1 MGLAGRTGE
10 DCHCG
15 LTELTDPGHRPL
27 GNIRPLPPLAP
38 RLPILGEQRSGQRT
52 MSARTHRGPPE
63 NWAPPFACLCCVSA
77 VLGMLWSPVSLAF
90 NLDVDKLTVYSG
102 PEGSYFGYSLDFYIP
117 DARTASVL
125 VGAPKANTSQPD
137 IVEGGAVYYCPWPA
151 ERSAQCKQIPFDTTN
166 NRKIRVNGTKEPIE
180 FKSNQWFGATVR
192 AHKGKVVACAPLYH
206 WRTLKPNPAKDPVG
220 TCYVAIQNFSAYAE
234 HSPCRNSNADP
245 EGQGYCQAGFSLDF
259 YKNGDL
265 IVGGPGS
272 FYWQGQV
279 ITVSV
284 ADIIANYS
292 FKDILRKLAAEKQ
305 TDVAPASYDD
315 SYLGYSVAAGE
326 FTGDSQQEL
335 VAGIPR
341 GAQNFGYVSIINS
354 TDMTFI
360 HNFTGEQM
368 ASYFG
373 YTVVVSDVNNDG
385 MDDILVGAPLF
396 MEREFESNPREV
408 GQVYLY
414 LQVSALLF
422 QDPQVLTGTE
432 TFGRFGSSVAHLGD
446 LNQDGYNDIAIGVPF
461 AGKDQRGKVLIYNGN
476 ARGLHSKPSQVLQG
490 IWGSQTIPSGFGF
503 SLRGDADIDKND
515 YPDLLVGAFGEGKV
529 AVYRARPVVT
539 VDAQLLLHPMIINLE
554 NKTCQIPEFPTP
566 VACFSLR
573 VCASIAGQSISN
585 TVALMAEVQLD
596 FLKQKGAIKR
606 TLFLHNHQSH
616 LIFPFVMRQ
625 QKSLHCQDFMVY
637 LRDETEFRDKLSPI
651 NISLNYSLDDSTF
664 EDGLEVK
671 PILNHYRENAVTEQ
685 AHILVDCGED
695 NLCVPDLRLSARPDK
710 QQIIIGDE
718 NHLMLII
725 NARNEGEGA
734 YEAEL
739 FVMIPEEADYVGI
752 ERNNKGLR
760 LLSCEYKMENVTRM
774 VVCDLGNPMV
784 TGTNFSLGLRFAVPR
799 LEKTN
804 MSINFDLQIRSSNK
818 DNPDSNFVSVQ
829 INVTAVAQVEIRGVS
844 HPPQIVLPIHNW
856 EPTEEPHK
864 EEEVGPL
871 VEHIYELHNIGPS
884 TISDSILEVGWPFSA
899 REEFLLYV
907 FHLQTLGPL
916 QCQTNPEINPQ
927 DIKPAASPED
937 TPELSAFL
945 RNATIPHL
953 VRKRDVPVVQPH
965 RQSPAK
971 ILNCTNID
979 CLQISCAVGRLGGGE
994 SAVLKVRS
1002 RLWAH
1007 TFLQRKN
1014 DPYALASLVSFEVK
1028 KIPYKEQ
1035 PAKLPA
1041 GSTAIKTSVIWATP
1055 NVSFSIPLWVII
1067 LAILLGLLVLAILTL
1082 ALWKCGFFDRARPPQ
1097 DEMTDREQLTSDKT
1111 PEA

>member
-1 MGLAGRTGE
+1 M
-10 DCHCG
+10 
-15 LTELTDPGHRPL
+15 
-27 GNIRPLPPLAP
+27 
-38 RLPILGEQRSGQRT
+38 
-52 MSARTHRGPPE
+52 
-63 NWAPPFACLCCVSA
+63 
-77 VLGMLWSPVSLAF
+77 
-90 NLDVDKLTVYSG
+90 
-102 PEGSYFGYSLDFYIP
+102 
-117 DARTASVL
+117 
-125 VGAPKANTSQPD
+125 
-137 IVEGGAVYYCPWPA
+137 
-151 ERSAQCKQIPFDTTN
+151 
-166 NRKIRVNGTKEPIE
+166 
-180 FKSNQWFGATVR
+180 
-192 AHKGKVVACAPLYH
+192 
-206 WRTLKPNPAKDPVG
+206 
-220 TCYVAIQNFSAYAE
+220 
-234 HSPCRNSNADP
+234 
-245 EGQGYCQAGFSLDF
+245 
-259 YKNGDL
+259 
-265 IVGGPGS
+265 
-272 FYWQGQV
+272 
-279 ITVSV
+279 
-284 ADIIANYS
+284 
-292 FKDILRKLAAEKQ
+292 
-305 TDVAPASYDD
+305 
-315 SYLGYSVAAGE
+315 
-326 FTGDSQQEL
+326 
-335 VAGIPR
+335 
-341 GAQNFGYVSIINS
+341 
-354 TDMTFI
+354 
-360 HNFTGEQM
+360 
-368 ASYFG
+368 
-373 YTVVVSDVNNDG
+373 
-385 MDDILVGAPLF
+385 
-396 MEREFESNPREV
+396 
-408 GQVYLY
+408 
-414 LQVSALLF
+414 
-422 QDPQVLTGTE
+422 
-432 TFGRFGSSVAHLGD
+432 
-446 LNQDGYNDIAIGVPF
+446 
-461 AGKDQRGKVLIYNGN
+461 
-476 ARGLHSKPSQVLQG
+476 
-490 IWGSQTIPSGFGF
+490 
-503 SLRGDADIDKND
+503 
-515 YPDLLVGAFGEGKV
+515 
-529 AVYRARPVVT
+529 
-539 VDAQLLLHPMIINLE
+539 DAQLLLHPMIINLE

-566 VACFSLR
+566 VACFSVR

-585 TVALMAEVQLD
+585 TIALLAEVQLD

-616 LIFPFVMRQ
+616 FTFPFVMKQ

-664 EDGLEVK
+664 KDSLEVK
-671 PILNHYRENAVTEQ
+671 PILNHYRDNVVTEQ

-695 NLCVPDLRLSARPDK
+695 NLCVPDLKLSARPDK
-710 QQIIIGDE
+710 HQIIIGDE

-739 FVMIPEEADYVGI
+739 FVIIPEEADYVGI

-760 LLSCEYKMENVTRM
+760 PLSCEYKMENVTRM

-818 DNPDSNFVSVQ
+818 DNPDSNFERVQ
-829 INVTAVAQVEIRGVS
+829 INITAIAQVEIRGVS

-856 EPTEEPHK
+856 EPEKKPHK

-884 TISDSILEVGWPFSA
+884 TISDSILDVGWPFSA
-899 REEFLLYV
+899 RDEFLLYI

-953 VRKRDVPVVQPH
+953 VRKRDVPVVQLH
-965 RQSPAK
+965 RQSPAR

-1007 TFLQRKN
+1007 TFLKRKN
-1014 DPYALASLVSFEVK
+1014 DHYALASLVSFEVK
-1028 KIPYKEQ
+1028 KMPYKEQ

-1041 GSTAIKTSVIWATP
+1041 GSTAVKTSVIWATP

>member
-1 MGLAGRTGE
+1 MSAGT
-10 DCHCG
+10 HCG
-15 LTELTDPGHRPL
+15 PR
-27 GNIRPLPPLAP
+27 GNR
-38 RLPILGEQRSGQRT
+38 
-52 MSARTHRGPPE
+52 
-63 NWAPPFACLCCVSA
+63 APPFACLCCVSA
-77 VLGMLWSPVSLAF
+77 ALGMLWSPTTLAF
-90 NLDVDKLTVYSG
+90 NLDVDKLTVYTG

-117 DARTASVL
+117 DVRTASVL

-151 ERSAQCKQIPFDTTN
+151 EGSAQCKQIPFDTTN

-279 ITVSV
+279 ITASI

-292 FKDILRKLAAEKQ
+292 FKNILRKLAGEKQ

-360 HNFTGEQM
+360 QNFTGEQM

-385 MDDILVGAPLF
+385 MDDILIGAPLF
-396 MEREFESNPREV
+396 MDREFESNPREV

-432 TFGRFGSSVAHLGD
+432 TFGRFGSAVAHLGD

-461 AGKDQRGKVLIYNGN
+461 AGKDQRGEVLIYNGN
-476 ARGLHSKPSQVLQG
+476 PKGLHTKPSQVLQG
-490 IWGSQTIPSGFGF
+490 MWDSHSIPSGFGF

-515 YPDLLVGAFGEGKV
+515 YPDLLVGAFGKGKV

-539 VDAQLLLHPMIINLE
+539 VDARLLLHPMIINLE
-554 NKTCQIPEFPTP
+554 NKTCQLPEFPTP

-573 VCASIAGQSISN
+573 VCASITGQSISD
-585 TVALMAEVQLD
+585 TIALVAEVQLD

-606 TLFLHNHQSH
+606 TLFLHNHQPH
-616 LIFPFVMRQ
+616 FTFPFMIRQ
-625 QKSLHCQDFMVY
+625 QRSLHCQDFIVY

-664 EDGLEVK
+664 TDGLEVK
-671 PILNHYRENAVTEQ
+671 PILNHYRDNVVTEQ

-695 NLCVPDLRLSARPDK
+695 NLCVPDLKLSARPDK
-710 QQIIIGDE
+710 HQIIIGDE

-752 ERNNKGLR
+752 ERNSKGLR
-760 LLSCEYKMENVTRM
+760 PLSCEYKMENVTRM

-784 TGTNFSLGLRFAVPR
+784 AGTNFSLGLRFAVPR

-804 MSINFDLQIRSSNK
+804 TSINFDLQVRSSNK
-818 DNPDSNFVSVQ
+818 DNPDSNFVSLQ
-829 INVTAVAQVEIRGVS
+829 INITAVAQVEIRGQKSQVF
-844 HPPQIVLPIHNW
+844 
-856 EPTEEPHK
+856 K
-864 EEEVGPL
+864 VGL
-871 VEHIYELHNIGPS
+871 ELTH
-884 TISDSILEVGWPFSA
+884 SA
-899 REEFLLYV
+899 AL
-907 FHLQTLGPL
+907 
-916 QCQTNPEINPQ
+916 
-927 DIKPAASPED
+927 
-937 TPELSAFL
+937 ELS
-945 RNATIPHL
+945 
-953 VRKRDVPVVQPH
+953 
-965 RQSPAK
+965 
-971 ILNCTNID
+971 
-979 CLQISCAVGRLGGGE
+979 
-994 SAVLKVRS
+994 VL
-1002 RLWAH
+1002 LAH
-1007 TFLQRKN
+1007 
-1014 DPYALASLVSFEVK
+1014 S
-1028 KIPYKEQ
+1028 
-1035 PAKLPA
+1035 
-1041 GSTAIKTSVIWATP
+1041 
-1055 NVSFSIPLWVII
+1055 
-1067 LAILLGLLVLAILTL
+1067 
-1082 ALWKCGFFDRARPPQ
+1082 
-1097 DEMTDREQLTSDKT
+1097 
-1111 PEA
+1111 

>member
-1 MGLAGRTGE
+1 MS
-10 DCHCG
+10 
-15 LTELTDPGHRPL
+15 PG
-27 GNIRPLPPLAP
+27 A
-38 RLPILGEQRSGQRT
+38 S
-52 MSARTHRGPPE
+52 RGPWGSRTPLI
-63 NWAPPFACLCCVSA
+63 APLCCA
-77 VLGMLWSPVSLAF
+77 AAALGMMMWSPASQAF
-90 NLDVDKLTVYSG
+90 NLDVEKLTVYSG
-102 PEGSYFGYSLDFYIP
+102 PEGSYFGYAVDFHIP

-151 ERSAQCKQIPFDTTN
+151 EGSAQCRQIPFDTTN
-166 NRKIRVNGTKEPIE
+166 NRKIRVNGTKEHIE
-180 FKSNQWFGATVR
+180 FKSNQWFGATVK

-206 WRTLKPNPAKDPVG
+206 WRTLKPMPEKDPVG

-234 HSPCRNSNADP
+234 FSPCRNSNADP

-279 ITVSV
+279 ITASV

-292 FKDILRKLAAEKQ
+292 FKDILRKLAGEKQ
-305 TDVAPASYDD
+305 TEVAPASYDD

-335 VAGIPR
+335 VAGVPR
-341 GAQNFGYVSIINS
+341 GAQNFGY
-354 TDMTFI
+354 
-360 HNFTGEQM
+360 M

-373 YTVVVSDVNNDG
+373 YTIVVSDVNSDG
-385 MDDILVGAPLF
+385 LDDVLVGAPLF

-408 GQVYLY
+408 GQIYLY
-414 LQVSALLF
+414 LQVSSLLF
-422 QDPQVLTGTE
+422 RDPQILTGTE
-432 TFGRFGSSVAHLGD
+432 TFGRFGSAMAHLGD

-476 ARGLHSKPSQVLQG
+476 KDGLNTKPSQVLQG
-490 IWGSQTIPSGFGF
+490 VWASHAVPSGFGF
-503 SLRGDADIDKND
+503 TLRGDSDIDKND
-515 YPDLLVGAFGEGKV
+515 YPDLIVGAFGTGKV

-539 VDAQLLLHPMIINLE
+539 VDAQLLLHPMIVNLE
-554 NKTCQIPEFPTP
+554 NKTCQIPDSMTFA
-566 VACFSLR
+566 ACFSLR
-573 VCASIAGQSISN
+573 VCASVAGQSISN
-585 TVALMAEVQLD
+585 TIVLMAEVQLD
-596 FLKQKGAIKR
+596 SLKQKGAIKR
-606 TLFLHNHQSH
+606 TLFLDNHQAH
-616 LIFPFVMRQ
+616 RVFPLVIKG
-625 QKSLHCQDFMVY
+625 QKSHQCRDFIVY

-651 NISLNYSLDDSTF
+651 NISLNYSLDESTF
-664 EDGLEVK
+664 KEGLEVK
-671 PILNHYRENAVTEQ
+671 PILNYYRENVVSEQ

-695 NLCVPDLRLSARPDK
+695 NLCVPDLKLSARPDK
-710 QQIIIGDE
+710 HQVIIGDE

-752 ERNNKGLR
+752 ERNNKEFR
-760 LLSCEYKMENVTRM
+760 PLSCEYKMENVTRM

-784 TGTNFSLGLRFAVPR
+784 SGTNYSLGLRFAVPR

-818 DNPDSNFVSVQ
+818 DNPDSNFVSLQ
-829 INVTAVAQVEIRGVS
+829 INITAVAQVEIRGVS

-856 EPTEEPHK
+856 EPEEEPHK

-884 TISDSILEVGWPFSA
+884 TISDTILEVGWPFSA
-899 REEFLLYV
+899 RDEFLLYI
-907 FHLQTLGPL
+907 FHIQTLGPL
-916 QCQTNPEINPQ
+916 QCQTNPNINPQ

-945 RNATIPHL
+945 RNSTIPHL
-953 VRKRDVPVVQPH
+953 VRKRDVPVVEFH

-971 ILNCTNID
+971 ILNCTNIE
-979 CLQISCAVGRLGGGE
+979 CLQISCAVGRLEGGE

-1028 KIPYKEQ
+1028 KMPYKDQ
-1035 PAKLPA
+1035 PAKLPE
-1041 GSTAIKTSVIWATP
+1041 GSIAIKTSVIWATP

-1097 DEMTDREQLTSDKT
+1097 EDMTDREQLTNDKT

>member
-1 MGLAGRTGE
+1 
-10 DCHCG
+10 
-15 LTELTDPGHRPL
+15 
-27 GNIRPLPPLAP
+27 
-38 RLPILGEQRSGQRT
+38 
-52 MSARTHRGPPE
+52 
-63 NWAPPFACLCCVSA
+63 
-77 VLGMLWSPVSLAF
+77 
-90 NLDVDKLTVYSG
+90 
-102 PEGSYFGYSLDFYIP
+102 
-117 DARTASVL
+117 
-125 VGAPKANTSQPD
+125 
-137 IVEGGAVYYCPWPA
+137 
-151 ERSAQCKQIPFDTTN
+151 

-279 ITVSV
+279 ITVSI

-292 FKDILRKLAAEKQ
+292 FKDILRKLAGEKQ

-326 FTGDSQQEL
+326 FTGDLKQEL

-360 HNFTGEQM
+360 QNFTGEQM

-385 MDDILVGAPLF
+385 LDDILIGAPLF
-396 MEREFESNPREV
+396 MDREFESNPREV

-476 ARGLHSKPSQVLQG
+476 PKGLHTKPSQVLQG
-490 IWGSQTIPSGFGF
+490 IWESQTIPSGFGF

-515 YPDLLVGAFGEGKV
+515 YPDLLVGAFGKGKV

-554 NKTCQIPEFPTP
+554 NKTCQIPEFPAP

-585 TVALMAEVQLD
+585 TIALVAEVQLD

-606 TLFLHNHQSH
+606 TLFLHNHQPH
-616 LIFPFVMRQ
+616 LTSPFVIKQ
-625 QKSLHCQDFMVY
+625 QRSLHCQDFIVY

-651 NISLNYSLDDSTF
+651 NISLNYSLDDSIF
-664 EDGLEVK
+664 KDGLEVR
-671 PILNHYRENAVTEQ
+671 PILNHYRDNVVTEQ

-695 NLCVPDLRLSARPDK
+695 NLCVPDLKLSARPDK
-710 QQIIIGDE
+710 HLIIIGDE

-725 NARNEGEGA
+725 NAINEGEGA

-760 LLSCEYKMENVTRM
+760 PRSCEYKMENVTRM
-774 VVCDLGNPMV
+774 VVCDLGNPMA

-804 MSINFDLQIRSSNK
+804 TSINFDLQVRSSNK
-818 DNPDSNFVSVQ
+818 DNPDSNFVSLQ
-829 INVTAVAQVEIRGVS
+829 INITAVAQVEIRGVS

-856 EPTEEPHK
+856 EPEEEPHK

-884 TISDSILEVGWPFSA
+884 TISDTILEVGWPFLA
-899 REEFLLYV
+899 RDEFLLYI

-916 QCQTNPEINPQ
+916 RCQTNPEINPQ

-953 VRKRDVPVVQPH
+953 VRKRDVPVVQIH
-965 RQSPAK
+965 RQSPARV
-971 ILNCTNID
+971 LNCTNIE
-979 CLQISCAVGRLGGGE
+979 CLQISCAVGRLGRGE

-1014 DPYALASLVSFEVK
+1014 DPYALASLVSFTVK
-1028 KIPYKEQ
+1028 KMPYKDQ
-1035 PAKLPA
+1035 PATLPT
-1041 GSTAIKTSVIWATP
+1041 GSIAIKTSVIWATP

>member
-1 MGLAGRTGE
+1 
-10 DCHCG
+10 
-15 LTELTDPGHRPL
+15 
-27 GNIRPLPPLAP
+27 
-38 RLPILGEQRSGQRT
+38 
-52 MSARTHRGPPE
+52 
-63 NWAPPFACLCCVSA
+63 
-77 VLGMLWSPVSLAF
+77 MLWSPASLAF

-151 ERSAQCKQIPFDTTN
+151 DRSSQCKQIPFDTTN

-315 SYLGYSVAAGE
+315 SYLGYSVTAGE

-360 HNFTGEQM
+360 QNFTGEQM

-385 MDDILVGAPLF
+385 VAKISTLQSTVLDSFSMDDILVGAPLF

-422 QDPQVLTGTE
+422 HDPQVLTGTE
-432 TFGRFGSSVAHLGD
+432 MFGRFGSSVAHLGD

-461 AGKDQRGKVLIYNGN
+461 GGKDQRGKVLIYNGN
-476 ARGLHSKPSQVLQG
+476 PKGLHSKPSQVLQG

-515 YPDLLVGAFGEGKV
+515 YPDLLVGAFGKGKV

-566 VACFSLR
+566 VACFSVR

-585 TVALMAEVQLD
+585 TIALMAEVQLD

-616 LIFPFVMRQ
+616 VTFPFVMEQ
-625 QKSLHCQDFMVY
+625 QKSLRCRDFMVY

-664 EDGLEVK
+664 KDGLEVK
-671 PILNHYRENAVTEQ
+671 PILNHYRDTVVTEQ

-695 NLCVPDLRLSARPDK
+695 NLCVPDLKLSARPDK
-710 QQIIIGDE
+710 HQIIIGDE

-725 NARNEGEGA
+725 NARNDGEGA

-739 FVMIPEEADYVGI
+739 FVLIPEEADYVGI
-752 ERNNKGLR
+752 ERNSK
-760 LLSCEYKMENVTRM
+760 TR
-774 VVCDLGNPMV
+774 
-784 TGTNFSLGLRFAVPR
+784 S
-799 LEKTN
+799 
-804 MSINFDLQIRSSNK
+804 
-818 DNPDSNFVSVQ
+818 
-829 INVTAVAQVEIRGVS
+829 
-844 HPPQIVLPIHNW
+844 
-856 EPTEEPHK
+856 
-864 EEEVGPL
+864 
-871 VEHIYELHNIGPS
+871 
-884 TISDSILEVGWPFSA
+884 
-899 REEFLLYV
+899 
-907 FHLQTLGPL
+907 
-916 QCQTNPEINPQ
+916 
-927 DIKPAASPED
+927 
-937 TPELSAFL
+937 
-945 RNATIPHL
+945 
-953 VRKRDVPVVQPH
+953 
-965 RQSPAK
+965 
-971 ILNCTNID
+971 
-979 CLQISCAVGRLGGGE
+979 
-994 SAVLKVRS
+994 
-1002 RLWAH
+1002 
-1007 TFLQRKN
+1007 
-1014 DPYALASLVSFEVK
+1014 
-1028 KIPYKEQ
+1028 
-1035 PAKLPA
+1035 
-1041 GSTAIKTSVIWATP
+1041 
-1055 NVSFSIPLWVII
+1055 
-1067 LAILLGLLVLAILTL
+1067 
-1082 ALWKCGFFDRARPPQ
+1082 
-1097 DEMTDREQLTSDKT
+1097 
-1111 PEA
+1111 

>member
-1 MGLAGRTGE
+1 M
-10 DCHCG
+10 
-15 LTELTDPGHRPL
+15 
-27 GNIRPLPPLAP
+27 
-38 RLPILGEQRSGQRT
+38 
-52 MSARTHRGPPE
+52 
-63 NWAPPFACLCCVSA
+63 
-77 VLGMLWSPVSLAF
+77 
-90 NLDVDKLTVYSG
+90 
-102 PEGSYFGYSLDFYIP
+102 
-117 DARTASVL
+117 
-125 VGAPKANTSQPD
+125 
-137 IVEGGAVYYCPWPA
+137 
-151 ERSAQCKQIPFDTTN
+151 
-166 NRKIRVNGTKEPIE
+166 
-180 FKSNQWFGATVR
+180 
-192 AHKGKVVACAPLYH
+192 
-206 WRTLKPNPAKDPVG
+206 
-220 TCYVAIQNFSAYAE
+220 
-234 HSPCRNSNADP
+234 
-245 EGQGYCQAGFSLDF
+245 
-259 YKNGDL
+259 
-265 IVGGPGS
+265 GGPGS

-279 ITVSV
+279 ITVSI

-360 HNFTGEQM
+360 QNFTGEQM

-414 LQVSALLF
+414 LQASALLF

-476 ARGLHSKPSQVLQG
+476 PRGLHSKPSQVLQG

-515 YPDLLVGAFGEGKV
+515 YPDLLVGAFGKGKV

-566 VACFSLR
+566 VACFSVR

-585 TVALMAEVQLD
+585 TIALLAEVQLD

-616 LIFPFVMRQ
+616 FTFPFVMKQ

-664 EDGLEVK
+664 KDSLEVK
-671 PILNHYRENAVTEQ
+671 PILNHYRDNVVTEQ

-695 NLCVPDLRLSARPDK
+695 NLCVPDLKLSARPDK
-710 QQIIIGDE
+710 HQIIIGDE

-739 FVMIPEEADYVGI
+739 FVIIPEEADYVGI

-760 LLSCEYKMENVTRM
+760 PLSCEYKMENVTRM

-818 DNPDSNFVSVQ
+818 DNPDSNFERVQ
-829 INVTAVAQVEIRGVS
+829 INITAIAQVEIRGVS

-856 EPTEEPHK
+856 EPEKKPHK

-884 TISDSILEVGWPFSA
+884 TISDSILDVGWPFSA
-899 REEFLLYV
+899 RDEFLLYI

-953 VRKRDVPVVQPH
+953 VRKRDVPVVQLH
-965 RQSPAK
+965 RQSPAR

-1007 TFLQRKN
+1007 TFLKEISVEETSQEQLVKTLKRKN
-1014 DPYALASLVSFEVK
+1014 DHYALASLVSFEVK
-1028 KIPYKEQ
+1028 KMPYKEQ

-1041 GSTAIKTSVIWATP
+1041 GSTAVKTSVIWATP

>member
-1 MGLAGRTGE
+1 
-10 DCHCG
+10 
-15 LTELTDPGHRPL
+15 
-27 GNIRPLPPLAP
+27 
-38 RLPILGEQRSGQRT
+38 
-52 MSARTHRGPPE
+52 MSAGARRRPRGRLAQRLASL
-63 NWAPPFACLCCVSA
+63 WCLSA
-77 VLGMLWSPVSLAF
+77 ALGMLWSPASQAF
-90 NLDVDKLTVYSG
+90 NLDVEKLTVYGG
-102 PEGSYFGYSLDFYIP
+102 PEGSYFGYAVDFHIP

-151 ERSAQCKQIPFDTTN
+151 EGAAQCKQIPFDTTN
-166 NRKIRVNGTKEPIE
+166 NRKIRVNGSKEPIE
-180 FKSNQWFGATVR
+180 FKSNQWFGATVK

-206 WRTLKPNPAKDPVG
+206 WRTLKSTPEKDPVG

-234 HSPCRNSNADP
+234 YSPCRNSNADP

-279 ITVSV
+279 ITASI

-292 FKDILRKLAAEKQ
+292 FKDILRKLAGEKQ
-305 TDVAPASYDD
+305 TEVAPASYDD

-335 VAGIPR
+335 VAGVPR

-385 MDDILVGAPLF
+385 LDDILIGAPLF

-408 GQVYLY
+408 GQVHLY
-414 LQVSALLF
+414 LQVSALF
-422 QDPQVLTGTE
+422 FRDPQILTGTE
-432 TFGRFGSSVAHLGD
+432 IFGRFGSAVAHLGD

-476 ARGLHSKPSQVLQG
+476 KEGLNTKPSQTLQG
-490 IWGSQTIPSGFGF
+490 VWASQAIPSGFGF
-503 SLRGDADIDKND
+503 SLRGDSDIDKND
-515 YPDLLVGAFGEGKV
+515 YPDLIVGAFGRGKV

-539 VDAQLLLHPMIINLE
+539 VDAHLLLHPMIINLE
-554 NKTCQIPEFPTP
+554 NKTCQIPDSMTS
-566 VACFSLR
+566 VACFALR
-573 VCASIAGQSISN
+573 VCASVTGQSISN
-585 TVALMAEVQLD
+585 IIALTAEVHLD
-596 FLKQKGAIKR
+596 SLKQKGAIKR
-606 TLFLHNHQSH
+606 TLFLENHQPH
-616 LIFPFVMRQ
+616 LIFPLVVNR
-625 QKSLHCQDFMVY
+625 QKSLHCQDFIVY

-651 NISLNYSLDDSTF
+651 NINLNYSLDESAFT
-664 EDGLEVK
+664 DGLDVK
-671 PILNHYRENAVTEQ
+671 PILNYYRENSVSEQ

-695 NLCVPDLRLSARPDK
+695 NLCIPDLKLAARPDK
-710 QQIIIGDE
+710 HQVIIGDE

-752 ERNNKGLR
+752 ERNNK
-760 LLSCEYKMENVTRM
+760 Y
-774 VVCDLGNPMV
+774 
-784 TGTNFSLGLRFAVPR
+784 SLGLRFAVPR

-804 MSINFDLQIRSSNK
+804 VSINFDLQIRSSNK
-818 DNPDSNFVSVQ
+818 DNPDSNLVSLQ
-829 INVTAVAQVEIRGVS
+829 INITAIAQVEIRGVS
-844 HPPQIVLPIHNW
+844 HPPQIILPIHNW
-856 EPTEEPHK
+856 EPEEEPRK

-884 TISDSILEVGWPFSA
+884 TISDTVLEVGWPFSA
-899 REEFLLYV
+899 RDEFLLYI
-907 FHLQTLGPL
+907 FHIQTLGPL
-916 QCQTNPEINPQ
+916 RCQTNPDINPQ

-937 TPELSAFL
+937 TAEISAFL
-945 RNATIPHL
+945 RNSTIPHL
-953 VRKRDVPVVQPH
+953 VRKRDVPMAQLH
-965 RQSPAK
+965 RQAPAK
-971 ILNCTNID
+971 VLNCTNIE
-979 CLQISCAVGRLGGGE
+979 CLQISCAVGRLEGGE

-1002 RLWAH
+1002 RLWAQ

-1014 DPYALASLVSFEVK
+1014 DPYALASLVSFEVQK
-1028 KIPYKEQ
+1028 MPYKDQ
-1035 PAKLPA
+1035 PAKLPE
-1041 GSTAIKTSVIWATP
+1041 GRTAIKTSVIWATP

-1097 DEMTDREQLTSDKT
+1097 DDMTDREQLTSDKT

>member
-1 MGLAGRTGE
+1 MS
-10 DCHCG
+10 
-15 LTELTDPGHRPL
+15 PG
-27 GNIRPLPPLAP
+27 A
-38 RLPILGEQRSGQRT
+38 S
-52 MSARTHRGPPE
+52 RGPWGSRTPLI
-63 NWAPPFACLCCVSA
+63 APLCCA
-77 VLGMLWSPVSLAF
+77 AAALGMMMWSPASQAF
-90 NLDVDKLTVYSG
+90 NLDVEKLTVYSG
-102 PEGSYFGYSLDFYIP
+102 PEGSYFGYAVDFHIP

-151 ERSAQCKQIPFDTTN
+151 EGSAQCRQIPFDTTN
-166 NRKIRVNGTKEPIE
+166 NRKIRVNGTKEHIE
-180 FKSNQWFGATVR
+180 FKSNQWFGATVK

-206 WRTLKPNPAKDPVG
+206 WRTLKPTPEKDPVG

-234 HSPCRNSNADP
+234 FSPCRNSNADP

-279 ITVSV
+279 ITASV

-292 FKDILRKLAAEKQ
+292 FKDILRKLAGEKQ
-305 TDVAPASYDD
+305 TEVAPASYDD

-335 VAGIPR
+335 VAGVPR

-360 HNFTGEQM
+360 QNFTGEQM

-373 YTVVVSDVNNDG
+373 YTIVVSDVNSDG
-385 MDDILVGAPLF
+385 LDDVLVGAPLF

-408 GQVYLY
+408 GQIYLY
-414 LQVSALLF
+414 LQVSSLLF
-422 QDPQVLTGTE
+422 RDPQILTGTE
-432 TFGRFGSSVAHLGD
+432 TFGRFGSAMAHLGD

-476 ARGLHSKPSQVLQG
+476 KDGLNTKPSQVLQG
-490 IWGSQTIPSGFGF
+490 VWASHAVPSGFGF
-503 SLRGDADIDKND
+503 TLRGDSDIDKND
-515 YPDLLVGAFGEGKV
+515 YPDLIVGAFGTGKV

-539 VDAQLLLHPMIINLE
+539 VDAQLLLHPMIVNLE
-554 NKTCQIPEFPTP
+554 NKTCQIPDSVTFA
-566 VACFSLR
+566 ACFSLR
-573 VCASIAGQSISN
+573 VCASVAGQSISN
-585 TVALMAEVQLD
+585 TIVLMAEVQLD
-596 FLKQKGAIKR
+596 SLKQKGAIKR
-606 TLFLHNHQSH
+606 TLFLDNHQAH
-616 LIFPFVMRQ
+616 HVFPLVIKG
-625 QKSLHCQDFMVY
+625 QKSHQCRDFIVY
-637 LRDETEFRDKLSPI
+637 LRDEIEFRDKLSPI
-651 NISLNYSLDDSTF
+651 NISLNYSLDESTF
-664 EDGLEVK
+664 KEGLEVK
-671 PILNHYRENAVTEQ
+671 PILNYYRENVVSEQ

-695 NLCVPDLRLSARPDK
+695 NLCVPDLKLSARPDK
-710 QQIIIGDE
+710 HQVIIGDE

-752 ERNNKGLR
+752 ERNNKGFR
-760 LLSCEYKMENVTRM
+760 PLSCEYKMENVTRM

-784 TGTNFSLGLRFAVPR
+784 SGTNYSLGLRFAVPR

-804 MSINFDLQIRSSNK
+804 MSINFDLQIR
-818 DNPDSNFVSVQ
+818 
-829 INVTAVAQVEIRGVS
+829 RVS

-856 EPTEEPHK
+856 EPEEEPHK

-884 TISDSILEVGWPFSA
+884 TISDTILEVGWPFSA
-899 REEFLLYV
+899 RDEFLLYI
-907 FHLQTLGPL
+907 FHIQTLGPL
-916 QCQTNPEINPQ
+916 QCQTNPNINPQ
-927 DIKPAASPED
+927 DIKPAASPEH

-945 RNATIPHL
+945 RNSTIPHL
-953 VRKRDVPVVQPH
+953 VRKRDVPVVEFH

-971 ILNCTNID
+971 ILNCTNIE
-979 CLQISCAVGRLGGGE
+979 CLQISCAVGRLEGGE

-1028 KIPYKEQ
+1028 KMPYKDQ
-1035 PAKLPA
+1035 PAKLPE
-1041 GSTAIKTSVIWATP
+1041 GSIAIKTSVIWATP

-1097 DEMTDREQLTSDKT
+1097 EDMTDKEQLTNDKT

>member
-1 MGLAGRTGE
+1 MSARARRGPR
-10 DCHCG
+10 
-15 LTELTDPGHRPL
+15 
-27 GNIRPLPPLAP
+27 GNREPPLAP
-38 RLPILGEQRSGQRT
+38 
-52 MSARTHRGPPE
+52 
-63 NWAPPFACLCCVSA
+63 LCCFSA
-77 VLGMLWSPVSLAF
+77 ALVVLWSPASQAF
-90 NLDVDKLTVYSG
+90 NLDVDQLTVYGG
-102 PEGSYFGYSLDFYIP
+102 PEGSYFGYAVDFHVP
-117 DARTASVL
+117 AARTASVL

-151 ERSAQCKQIPFDTTN
+151 EGSVQCRQIPFDNTN

-180 FKSNQWFGATVR
+180 FKSNQWFGATVK

-206 WRTLKPNPAKDPVG
+206 WRTLKPTPEKDPVG

-234 HSPCRNSNADP
+234 YSPCRNSNADP

-279 ITVSV
+279 ITASI

-292 FKDILRKLAAEKQ
+292 FKDILRKLAGEKQ
-305 TDVAPASYDD
+305 TEVAPASYDD

-335 VAGIPR
+335 VAGVPR
-341 GAQNFGYVSIINS
+341 GAQNFGCVSIINS

-360 HNFTGEQM
+360 QNFTGEQM

-373 YTVVVSDVNNDG
+373 YTIAVSDVNNDG
-385 MDDILVGAPLF
+385 MDDILIGAPLF

-414 LQVSALLF
+414 LQVNVLVF
-422 QDPQVLTGTE
+422 RNPQILAGTDV
-432 TFGRFGSSVAHLGD
+432 FGRFGSALAHLGD
-446 LNQDGYNDIAIGVPF
+446 LNQDGYNDIAIGAPF

-476 ARGLHSKPSQVLQG
+476 KNGLNAKASQILQG
-490 IWGSQTIPSGFGF
+490 VWASQAVPSGFGF
-503 SLRGDADIDKND
+503 TLRGDSDIDKND
-515 YPDLLVGAFGEGKV
+515 YPDLIVGAFGTGKV

-539 VDAQLLLHPMIINLE
+539 VGAQLLLHPVIINLD
-554 NKTCQIPEFPTP
+554 NKTCQIPESMAS

-573 VCASIAGQSISN
+573 VCASVAGQSISN
-585 TVALMAEVQLD
+585 TIGLTAEVQLD
-596 FLKQKGAIKR
+596 SLKQKGAIKR
-606 TLFLHNHQSH
+606 TLFLENHQSH
-616 LIFPFVMRQ
+616 LVFPLVIKG
-625 QKSLHCQDFMVY
+625 QKSLQCQDFTVY

-651 NISLNYSLDDSTF
+651 NISLNYSLDESTF
-664 EDGLEVK
+664 KEGLEVK
-671 PILNHYRENAVTEQ
+671 PILNYYRENVVTEQ

-695 NLCVPDLRLSARPDK
+695 NMCIPDLKLSARPDK
-710 QQIIIGDE
+710 HQVIIGDE
-718 NHLMLII
+718 NHLTLII

-739 FVMIPEEADYVGI
+739 FVIIPEEADYVGI
-752 ERNNKGLR
+752 ERSNKALR
-760 LLSCEYKMENVTRM
+760 PLSCEYKMDNVTRM

-784 TGTNFSLGLRFAVPR
+784 AGTNFQQGQPR
-799 LEKTN
+799 QQFCEPAN
-804 MSINFDLQIRSSNK
+804 QHHCCSSSRNK
-818 DNPDSNFVSVQ
+818 
-829 INVTAVAQVEIRGVS
+829 R
-844 HPPQIVLPIHNW
+844 
-856 EPTEEPHK
+856 
-864 EEEVGPL
+864 
-871 VEHIYELHNIGPS
+871 LHNIGPS
-884 TISDSILEVGWPFSA
+884 TISDTLLEVGWPFSA
-899 REEFLLYV
+899 RDEFLLYI
-907 FHLQTLGPL
+907 FHIQTLGPL
-916 QCQTNPEINPQ
+916 RCQTNPDINPQ
-927 DIKPAASPED
+927 DIKPAAPAED

-945 RNATIPHL
+945 RNSTIPHL
-953 VRKRDVPVVQPH
+953 VRKRDVPALEPH

-971 ILNCTNID
+971 VLNCTNIE
-979 CLQISCAVGRLGGGE
+979 CLQISCAVGQLGGGE

-1002 RLWAH
+1002 RLWAK

-1014 DPYALASLVSFEVK
+1014 DPYSLASLVSFEVK
-1028 KIPYKEQ
+1028 KMPYKDQ
-1035 PAKLPA
+1035 PAKLPE
-1041 GSTAIKTSVIWATP
+1041 GSIAIKTSVIWATP

-1097 DEMTDREQLTSDKT
+1097 DDMNDREQLTNEKT

>member
-1 MGLAGRTGE
+1 MSAPARHGPRGSRVQ
-10 DCHCG
+10 
-15 LTELTDPGHRPL
+15 
-27 GNIRPLPPLAP
+27 PLA
-38 RLPILGEQRSGQRT
+38 RLWCL
-52 MSARTHRGPPE
+52 SA
-63 NWAPPFACLCCVSA
+63 A
-77 VLGMLWSPVSLAF
+77 LGMLWSPASRAF
-90 NLDVDKLTVYSG
+90 NLDVEKLTVYGG
-102 PEGSYFGYSLDFYIP
+102 PEGSYFGYAVDFHIP

-151 ERSAQCKQIPFDTTN
+151 VGSAQCKQIPFDTTN

-180 FKSNQWFGATVR
+180 FKSNQWFGATVK

-206 WRTLKPNPAKDPVG
+206 WRTLKPTAEKDPVG

-234 HSPCRNSNADP
+234 YSPCRNSNADP

-265 IVGGPGS
+265 VVGGPGS

-279 ITVSV
+279 ITASI

-292 FKDILRKLAAEKQ
+292 FKDILRKLAGEKQ

-315 SYLGYSVAAGE
+315 SYL
-326 FTGDSQQEL
+326 EL
-335 VAGIPR
+335 VAGVPR

-354 TDMTFI
+354 TDMTFMY
-360 HNFTGEQM
+360 NFTGEQM

-385 MDDILVGAPLF
+385 MDDILIGAPLF
-396 MEREFESNPREV
+396 MEREFESSPREV
-408 GQVYLY
+408 GQIYLY
-414 LQVSALLF
+414 LQVGMLF
-422 QDPQVLTGTE
+422 FRDPQILTGTE
-432 TFGRFGSSVAHLGD
+432 TFGRFGSAVAHLGD

-461 AGKDQRGKVLIYNGN
+461 AGQDQRGKVLIYNGN
-476 ARGLHSKPSQVLQG
+476 QDGLNIKPSQTLEGV
-490 IWGSQTIPSGFGF
+490 WASQAVPSGFGF
-503 SLRGDADIDKND
+503 TLRGDSDIDKND
-515 YPDLLVGAFGEGKV
+515 YPDLIVGAFGRGKV
-529 AVYRARPVVT
+529 ALYRARPVVT
-539 VDAQLLLHPMIINLE
+539 VDAQLLLNPMIINLE
-554 NKTCQIPEFPTP
+554 NKTCQIPESMTS
-566 VACFSLR
+566 VSCFSLR
-573 VCASIAGQSISN
+573 VCASVTGQSISN
-585 TVALMAEVQLD
+585 TVALRAEVQLD
-596 FLKQKGAIKR
+596 ALKQKGAIKR
-606 TLFLHNHQSH
+606 TLFLENHQPH
-616 LIFPFVMRQ
+616 HFFPLVIKR
-625 QKSLHCQDFMVY
+625 QKSLQCQDFMVY
-637 LRDETEFRDKLSPI
+637 LRDEAEFRDKLSPI
-651 NISLNYSLDDSTF
+651 NINLNYSLDESAF
-664 EDGLEVK
+664 EEGLEVK
-671 PILNHYRENAVTEQ
+671 PILNYYRDHGVSEQ

-695 NLCVPDLRLSARPDK
+695 NLCIPDLKLAARSDK
-710 QQIIIGDE
+710 HQVIIGDE

-752 ERNNKGLR
+752 ERNNKALR
-760 LLSCEYKMENVTRM
+760 TLSCEYKMENVTRM

-784 TGTNFSLGLRFAVPR
+784 AGTNYSLGLRFAVPR

-818 DNPDSNFVSVQ
+818 DNPDSNLVSLQ
-829 INVTAVAQVEIRGVS
+829 INITAIAQVEIRGVS
-844 HPPQIVLPIHNW
+844 HPPQIILPIHNW
-856 EPTEEPHK
+856 EPEEEPHQ

-884 TISDSILEVGWPFSA
+884 TISDTILEVGWPFSA
-899 REEFLLYV
+899 RNEFLLYI
-907 FHLQTLGPL
+907 FHIQTLGPL
-916 QCQTNPEINPQ
+916 RCQTNPDINPQ
-927 DIKPAASPED
+927 DIKPAAPPED

-945 RNATIPHL
+945 QNSTIPHL
-953 VRKRDVPVVQPH
+953 IRKRDVPVAQLH

-971 ILNCTNID
+971 ILNCTNIE
-979 CLQISCAVGRLGGGE
+979 CLQISCTVGRLEGGE

-1002 RLWAH
+1002 RLWAP

-1014 DPYALASLVSFEVK
+1014 DPYALASLVSFEVQK
-1028 KIPYKEQ
+1028 MPYKDQ
-1035 PAKLPA
+1035 PAKLPE
-1041 GSTAIKTSVIWATP
+1041 GRIAIKTSVIWATP

-1082 ALWKCGFFDRARPPQ
+1082 ALWKCGFFDRSRPPQ
-1097 DEMTDREQLTSDKT
+1097 DDMTDREQLTSDKT

>member
-1 MGLAGRTGE
+1 MSAGTNR
-10 DCHCG
+10 
-15 LTELTDPGHRPL
+15 DPR
-27 GNIRPLPPLAP
+27 GNGAPPLA
-38 RLPILGEQRSGQRT
+38 R
-52 MSARTHRGPPE
+52 
-63 NWAPPFACLCCVSA
+63 LCCVSA
-77 VLGMLWSPVSLAF
+77 ALGMLWSPTTLAF
-90 NLDVDKLTVYSG
+90 NLDVEKLTVYTG

-117 DARTASVL
+117 DVRTASVL

-151 ERSAQCKQIPFDTTN
+151 EGSAQCKQIPFDTTN

-279 ITVSV
+279 ITASI

-292 FKDILRKLAAEKQ
+292 FKDILRKLAGEKQ

-360 HNFTGEQM
+360 QNFTGEQM

-385 MDDILVGAPLF
+385 MDDILIGAPLF
-396 MEREFESNPREV
+396 MDREFESNPREV

-461 AGKDQRGKVLIYNGN
+461 AGKDQRGEVLIYNGN
-476 ARGLHSKPSQVLQG
+476 PKGLHTKPSQVLQG
-490 IWGSQTIPSGFGF
+490 MWVSHSIPSGFGF

-515 YPDLLVGAFGEGKV
+515 YPDLLVGAFGKGKV

-539 VDAQLLLHPMIINLE
+539 VDARLLLHPMIINLE
-554 NKTCQIPEFPTP
+554 NKTCQLPEFSTP

-573 VCASIAGQSISN
+573 VCASITGQSISD
-585 TVALMAEVQLD
+585 TIALVAEVQLD

-606 TLFLHNHQSH
+606 TLFLHNHQPH
-616 LIFPFVMRQ
+616 FMFPFMIRQ
-625 QKSLHCQDFMVY
+625 QRSLHCQDFSVY

-664 EDGLEVK
+664 TDGLEVK
-671 PILNHYRENAVTEQ
+671 PILNHYRDNVVTEQ

-695 NLCVPDLRLSARPDK
+695 NLCVPDLKLSARPDK
-710 QQIIIGDE
+710 HQIIIGDE

-752 ERNNKGLR
+752 ERNSKGLR
-760 LLSCEYKMENVTRM
+760 PLSCEYKMENVTRM

-784 TGTNFSLGLRFAVPR
+784 AGTNFSLGLRFAVPR
-799 LEKTN
+799 LEKTKT
-804 MSINFDLQIRSSNK
+804 SINFDLQVRSSNK
-818 DNPDSNFVSVQ
+818 DNPDSNFVSLQ
-829 INVTAVAQVEIRGVS
+829 INITAVAQVELRGVS

-856 EPTEEPHK
+856 EPEKEPHK

-884 TISDSILEVGWPFSA
+884 TISDTILEVGWPFSA
-899 REEFLLYV
+899 RDEFLLYI

-916 QCQTNPEINPQ
+916 RCQTNPEINPQ

-953 VRKRDVPVVQPH
+953 VRKRDVPVAQLH

-971 ILNCTNID
+971 ILNCTNIE

-1014 DPYALASLVSFEVK
+1014 DPYALASLVSFAVRK
-1028 KIPYKEQ
+1028 MPYKDQ
-1035 PAKLPA
+1035 PPTLPT
-1041 GSTAIKTSVIWATP
+1041 GSIAIKTSVIWATP

>member
-1 MGLAGRTGE
+1 MSAGRRRGPR
-10 DCHCG
+10 G
-15 LTELTDPGHRPL
+15 SRAQ
-27 GNIRPLPPLAP
+27 PLAP
-38 RLPILGEQRSGQRT
+38 RCCCL
-52 MSARTHRGPPE
+52 
-63 NWAPPFACLCCVSA
+63 WAA
-77 VLGMLWSPVSLAF
+77 LGMLWSPGSQAF
-90 NLDVDKLTVYSG
+90 NLDEDKVTVYSG
-102 PEGSYFGYSLDFYIP
+102 PEGSYFGYAVDFHLP
-117 DARTASVL
+117 AARTASVL

-151 ERSAQCKQIPFDTTN
+151 EGAAPCKQIPFDTTN
-166 NRKIRVNGTKEPIE
+166 NRNIRVNGTKEPIE
-180 FKSNQWFGATVR
+180 FKSNQWFGAAVK
-192 AHKGKVVACAPLYH
+192 AHRGKVVACAPLYH
-206 WRTLKPNPAKDPVG
+206 WRTLKSTPEKDPVG

-234 HSPCRNSNADP
+234 YSPCRNSNADP

-279 ITVSV
+279 ITANI
-284 ADIIANYS
+284 ADIIENYS
-292 FKDILRKLAAEKQ
+292 FKDILRKLAREKQ
-305 TDVAPASYDD
+305 TQVAPTSNDD

-326 FTGDSQQEL
+326 FTGDAQQEL

-360 HNFTGEQM
+360 QNFTGEQM

-373 YTVVVSDVNNDG
+373 YTVAVSDVNNDG

-414 LQVSALLF
+414 MQVSALIF
-422 QDPQVLTGTE
+422 EDPQVLAGTE
-432 TFGRFGSSVAHLGD
+432 VFGRFGSAVAPLGD
-446 LNQDGYNDIAIGVPF
+446 LNQDGYND
-461 AGKDQRGKVLIYNGN
+461 LI
-476 ARGLHSKPSQVLQG
+476 
-490 IWGSQTIPSGFGF
+490 
-503 SLRGDADIDKND
+503 
-515 YPDLLVGAFGEGKV
+515 VGAFGTGKV

-539 VDAQLLLHPMIINLE
+539 VDAQLLLHPVIINLE
-554 NKTCQIPEFPTP
+554 NKTCQVPEFMTS

-573 VCASIAGQSISN
+573 VCASVEGQSIPN
-585 TVALMAEVQLD
+585 TIALTAEVQLD
-596 FLKQKGAIKR
+596 SLKQKGAIKR
-606 TLFLHNHQSH
+606 TLFLDNHQSH
-616 LIFPFVMRQ
+616 FIFPLVIKQ
-625 QKSLHCQDFMVY
+625 QKSRQCQDFVVY

-651 NISLNYSLDDSTF
+651 NISLNYSLDESTF
-664 EDGLEVK
+664 KEGLEVK
-671 PILNHYRENAVTEQ
+671 PMLNHYRENVVTEQ

-695 NLCVPDLRLSARPDK
+695 NMCVPDLKLSARPDK
-710 QQIIIGDE
+710 HQVIIGDE

-739 FVMIPEEADYVGI
+739 LVTIPEEADYVGI
-752 ERNNKGLR
+752 ERSSKGFR
-760 LLSCEYKMENVTRM
+760 PLSCEYKMENVTRM

-784 TGTNFSLGLRFAVPR
+784 AGTNYSLGLRFAVPR

-804 MSINFDLQIRSSNK
+804 VSINFDLQIRSSNK
-818 DNPDSNFVSVQ
+818 DNPDSNLVSLQ
-829 INVTAVAQVEIRGVS
+829 INITAVAQVEIRGVS

-856 EPTEEPHK
+856 EPEEEPRK
-864 EEEVGPL
+864 EEGVGPL

-884 TISDSILEVGWPFSA
+884 TISDTLLEVGWPFSA
-899 REEFLLYV
+899 RDEFLLYI
-907 FHLQTLGPL
+907 FHVQTLGPL
-916 QCQTNPEINPQ
+916 RCQTNPDINPQ
-927 DIKPAASPED
+927 DIKLAAPPKD

-945 RNATIPHL
+945 QNSTIPHL
-953 VRKRDVPVVQPH
+953 VQKRDVPVPVPELR

-971 ILNCTNID
+971 ILNCTNIK

-1002 RLWAH
+1002 RLWAK

-1014 DPYALASLVSFEVK
+1014 DPYSLASLVSFEVK
-1028 KIPYKEQ
+1028 KMPYKDQ
-1035 PAKLPA
+1035 PAKLPE
-1041 GSTAIKTSVIWATP
+1041 GNIAIKTSVIWATP

-1082 ALWKCGFFDRARPPQ
+1082 ALWKCGFFDRSRPPQ
-1097 DEMTDREQLTSDKT
+1097 DDMNDREQLTNEKT
-1111 PEA
+1111 PGA

>member
-1 MGLAGRTGE
+1 MSAGARRGPR
-10 DCHCG
+10 G
-15 LTELTDPGHRPL
+15 SRAQ
-27 GNIRPLPPLAP
+27 PLAP
-38 RLPILGEQRSGQRT
+38 
-52 MSARTHRGPPE
+52 
-63 NWAPPFACLCCVSA
+63 LCCLSA
-77 VLGMLWSPVSLAF
+77 ALGMLWSPSSQAF

-102 PEGSYFGYSLDFYIP
+102 PEGSYFGYAVDFHIP
-117 DARTASVL
+117 VARTASVL

-151 ERSAQCKQIPFDTTN
+151 EGSAQCKQIPFDNTN
-166 NRKIRVNGTKEPIE
+166 NRMIRGNGTKEPIE
-180 FKSNQWFGATVR
+180 FKSNQWFGATVK
-192 AHKGKVVACAPLYH
+192 AHRGKVVACAPLYH
-206 WRTLKPNPAKDPVG
+206 WRTLQSTPKMDPVG

-234 HSPCRNSNADP
+234 YSPCRNSNADP

-279 ITVSV
+279 ITASI

-292 FKDILRKLAAEKQ
+292 FKDILRKLAREKQ

-326 FTGDSQQEL
+326 FTGDTQQEL
-335 VAGIPR
+335 VAGVPR

-360 HNFTGEQM
+360 QNFTGEQM

-373 YTVVVSDVNNDG
+373 YTVAVSDVNNDG
-385 MDDILVGAPLF
+385 MDDILIGAPLF

-414 LQVSALLF
+414 MQVSALIF
-422 QDPQVLTGTE
+422 EDPQVLSGTE
-432 TFGRFGSSVAHLGD
+432 VFGRFGSAVAHLGD
-446 LNQDGYNDIAIGVPF
+446 LNQDGYNDVAIGAPF
-461 AGKDQRGKVLIYNGN
+461 AGQDQRGKVFIYNGN
-476 ARGLHSKPSQVLQG
+476 KHGLNTKASQILQG
-490 IWGSQTIPSGFGF
+490 VWASQAIPSGFGYT
-503 SLRGDADIDKND
+503 LRGDSDIDKND
-515 YPDLLVGAFGEGKV
+515 YPDLIVGAFGTGKV

-539 VDAQLLLHPMIINLE
+539 VDAQLLLHPVIINLD
-554 NKTCQIPEFPTP
+554 NKTCQIPESTTP

-573 VCASIAGQSISN
+573 VCASVEGQSIPN
-585 TVALMAEVQLD
+585 TIGLTAEVQLD
-596 FLKQKGAIKR
+596 SLKQKGAIKR
-606 TLFLHNHQSH
+606 TLFLDNHQPH
-616 LIFPFVMRQ
+616 VTFPLVIKQ
-625 QKSLHCQDFMVY
+625 QKSRQCQDFTVY

-651 NISLNYSLDDSTF
+651 NISLNYSLDESTF
-664 EDGLEVK
+664 KEGLEVK
-671 PILNHYRENAVTEQ
+671 PILNHYRENVVTEQ

-695 NLCVPDLRLSARPDK
+695 NMCIPDLKLSARPDK
-710 QQIIIGDE
+710 HQVVVGDE

-739 FVMIPEEADYVGI
+739 LVTIPEEADYVGI
-752 ERNNKGLR
+752 ERSNKGFR
-760 LLSCEYKMENVTRM
+760 PLSCEYKMENVTRM

-784 TGTNFSLGLRFAVPR
+784 AGTNYSLGLRFAVPR

-818 DNPDSNFVSVQ
+818 DNPDSNFVSLQ
-829 INVTAVAQVEIRGVS
+829 INITAVAQVEIRGVS

-856 EPTEEPHK
+856 EPEEEPRR
-864 EEEVGPL
+864 EEGVGPL

-884 TISDSILEVGWPFSA
+884 TISDTLLEVGWPFSA
-899 REEFLLYV
+899 RDEFLLYI
-907 FHLQTLGPL
+907 FHIQTLGPL
-916 QCQTNPEINPQ
+916 RCQTNPDINPQ
-927 DIKPAASPED
+927 DIKPAPPPED

-945 RNATIPHL
+945 RNSTIPHL
-953 VRKRDVPVVQPH
+953 VRKRDAPVLEPR
-965 RQSPAK
+965 RQSRAK
-971 ILNCTNID
+971 ILNCTNIE

-1002 RLWAH
+1002 RLWAK

-1014 DPYALASLVSFEVK
+1014 DPYSLASLVSFEVK
-1028 KIPYKEQ
+1028 KMPYKDQ
-1035 PAKLPA
+1035 PAKLPE
-1041 GSTAIKTSVIWATP
+1041 GSIAIKTSVIWATP

-1082 ALWKCGFFDRARPPQ
+1082 ALWKCGFFDRSRPPQ
-1097 DEMTDREQLTSDKT
+1097 DDMNDREQLTDEKT
-1111 PEA
+1111 PGA

>member
-1 MGLAGRTGE
+1 MS
-10 DCHCG
+10 
-15 LTELTDPGHRPL
+15 PG
-27 GNIRPLPPLAP
+27 A
-38 RLPILGEQRSGQRT
+38 S
-52 MSARTHRGPPE
+52 RGPRGSQ
-63 NWAPPFACLCCVSA
+63 APLIAPLCCA
-77 VLGMLWSPVSLAF
+77 AAALGMMLWSPACQAF
-90 NLDVDKLTVYSG
+90 NLDVEKLTVYSG
-102 PEGSYFGYSLDFYIP
+102 PKGSYFGYAVDFHIP

-151 ERSAQCKQIPFDTTN
+151 EGSAQCRQIPFDTTN

-180 FKSNQWFGATVR
+180 FKSNQWFGATVK

-206 WRTLKPNPAKDPVG
+206 WRTLKPTPEKDPVG

-234 HSPCRNSNADP
+234 FSPCRNSNADP

-279 ITVSV
+279 ITASV

-292 FKDILRKLAAEKQ
+292 FKDILRKLAGEKQ
-305 TDVAPASYDD
+305 TEVAPASYDD

-326 FTGDSQQEL
+326 FTRDSQQEL

-360 HNFTGEQM
+360 QNFTGEQFPLQM

-373 YTVVVSDVNNDG
+373 YTVVVSDVNSDG
-385 MDDILVGAPLF
+385 LDDVLVGAPLF

-408 GQVYLY
+408 GQIYLY
-414 LQVSALLF
+414 LQVSSLLF
-422 QDPQVLTGTE
+422 RDPQILTGTE
-432 TFGRFGSSVAHLGD
+432 TFGRFGSAMAHLGD

-476 ARGLHSKPSQVLQG
+476 KDGLNTKPSQVLQG
-490 IWGSQTIPSGFGF
+490 VWASHTVPSGFGF
-503 SLRGDADIDKND
+503 TLRGDSDIDKND
-515 YPDLLVGAFGEGKV
+515 YPDLIVGAFGTGKV

-554 NKTCQIPEFPTP
+554 NKTCQVPDSMTSA
-566 VACFSLR
+566 ACFSLR
-573 VCASIAGQSISN
+573 VCASVTGQSIAN
-585 TVALMAEVQLD
+585 TIVLMAEVQLD
-596 FLKQKGAIKR
+596 SLKQKGAIKR
-606 TLFLHNHQSH
+606 TLFLDSHQAH
-616 LIFPFVMRQ
+616 RVFPLVIKR
-625 QKSLHCQDFMVY
+625 QKSHQCQDFTVY

-651 NISLNYSLDDSTF
+651 NISLNYSLDESTF
-664 EDGLEVK
+664 KEGLEVK
-671 PILNHYRENAVTEQ
+671 PILNYYRENIVSEQ

-695 NLCVPDLRLSARPDK
+695 NLCVPDLKLSARPDK
-710 QQIIIGDE
+710 HQVIIGDE

-739 FVMIPEEADYVGI
+739 FVMIPEEADYVGS
-752 ERNNKGLR
+752 ERNNKGFR
-760 LLSCEYKMENVTRM
+760 PLSCEYKMENVTRM

-784 TGTNFSLGLRFAVPR
+784 SGTNYSLGLRFAVPR

-818 DNPDSNFVSVQ
+818 DNPDSNFVSLQ
-829 INVTAVAQVEIRGVS
+829 INITAVAQVELRGVS

-856 EPTEEPHK
+856 EPEEEPHK

-884 TISDSILEVGWPFSA
+884 TISDTILEVGWPFSA
-899 REEFLLYV
+899 RDEFLLYI
-907 FHLQTLGPL
+907 FHIQTLGPL
-916 QCQTNPEINPQ
+916 QCQTNPNINPQ

-945 RNATIPHL
+945 RNSTIPHL
-953 VRKRDVPVVQPH
+953 VRKRDVHVVEFH

-971 ILNCTNID
+971 ILNCTNIE
-979 CLQISCAVGRLGGGE
+979 CLQISCAVGRLEGGE

-1028 KIPYKEQ
+1028 KMPYKDQ
-1035 PAKLPA
+1035 PAKLPE
-1041 GSTAIKTSVIWATP
+1041 GSIAIKTSVIWATP

-1097 DEMTDREQLTSDKT
+1097 EVMTDREQLTNDKT

>member
-1 MGLAGRTGE
+1 
-10 DCHCG
+10 
-15 LTELTDPGHRPL
+15 
-27 GNIRPLPPLAP
+27 
-38 RLPILGEQRSGQRT
+38 
-52 MSARTHRGPPE
+52 
-63 NWAPPFACLCCVSA
+63 
-77 VLGMLWSPVSLAF
+77 MLWSPVSLAF

-151 ERSAQCKQIPFDTTN
+151 ARSAQCKQIPFDTTN

-360 HNFTGEQM
+360 QNFTGEQM

-671 PILNHYRENAVTEQ
+671 PILNHYRENVVTEQ

-856 EPTEEPHK
+856 EPAEEPHK

-971 ILNCTNID
+971 ILNCTNIN

-1028 KIPYKEQ
+1028 KIPYREQ

>member
-1 MGLAGRTGE
+1 MSARARCGLAGSRAQ
-10 DCHCG
+10 
-15 LTELTDPGHRPL
+15 
-27 GNIRPLPPLAP
+27 PLAP
-38 RLPILGEQRSGQRT
+38 LWCF
-52 MSARTHRGPPE
+52 SA
-63 NWAPPFACLCCVSA
+63 A
-77 VLGMLWSPVSLAF
+77 LGMLWSPVSQAF
-90 NLDVDKLTVYSG
+90 NLDVERLTVYSG
-102 PEGSYFGYSLDFYIP
+102 PDDSYFGYAVDFYIP

-151 ERSAQCKQIPFDTTN
+151 EGSAQCKQIPFDTTN

-180 FKSNQWFGATVR
+180 FKSNQWFGAAVR
-192 AHKGKVVACAPLYH
+192 AHRGNVVACAPLYH
-206 WRTLKPNPAKDPVG
+206 WRTLKPTSEKDPVG

-234 HSPCRNSNADP
+234 YSPCRNSNADP

-272 FYWQGQV
+272 FYWQGMFLRV
-279 ITVSV
+279 NI

-292 FKDILRKLAAEKQ
+292 FKDILRKLAREKQ

-360 HNFTGEQM
+360 QNFTGEQM

-373 YTVVVSDVNNDG
+373 YTVTVSDVNNDG
-385 MDDILVGAPLF
+385 MDDILIGAPIF
-396 MEREFESNPREV
+396 MEREFESNPKEV
-408 GQVYLY
+408 GRVYLY
-414 LQVSALLF
+414 LQSSPLIFRDA
-422 QDPQVLTGTE
+422 QVLTGTKV
-432 TFGRFGSSVAHLGD
+432 FGRFGSAVAHLGD
-446 LNQDGYNDIAIGVPF
+446 LNQDGYNDIAIGAPF
-461 AGKDQRGKVLIYNGN
+461 AGKDQQGKVLIYNGN
-476 ARGLHSKPSQVLQG
+476 KDGLNIKPSQILQG
-490 IWGSQTIPSGFGF
+490 AWASQAVPSGFGF
-503 SLRGDADIDKND
+503 TLRGDSDIDKND
-515 YPDLLVGAFGEGKV
+515 YPDLLVGAFGTGKV
-529 AVYRARPVVT
+529 VVYRARPVVT
-539 VDAQLLLHPMIINLE
+539 VDAQLLLNPVIINLE
-554 NKTCQIPEFPTP
+554 NKTCQIPDSMTS
-566 VACFSLR
+566 VACFAVT
-573 VCASIAGQSISN
+573 VCASVAGQSISN
-585 TVALMAEVQLD
+585 TIALTAEVQLD
-596 FLKQKGAIKR
+596 SLKQKGAIKR
-606 TLFLHNHQSH
+606 TLFLDNHQSH
-616 LIFPFVMRQ
+616 LIFPLVIRRQ
-625 QKSLHCQDFMVY
+625 KALQCQDLIVY

-651 NISLNYSLDDSTF
+651 NISLNYSLDESIF
-664 EDGLEVK
+664 KEGLAVK
-671 PILNHYRENAVTEQ
+671 PILNYYRVNAVSEQ

-695 NLCVPDLRLSARPDK
+695 NICIPVLKLSARPDK
-710 QQIIIGDE
+710 DQVIIGDE

-752 ERNNKGLR
+752 ERSNKGLR
-760 LLSCEYKMENVTRM
+760 PLSCEYKMENVTRM

-784 TGTNFSLGLRFAVPR
+784 AGTNISLGLRFAVPR

-804 MSINFDLQIRSSNK
+804 VSINFDLQIRSSNK
-818 DNPDSNFVSVQ
+818 DNPDSNFVSLQ
-829 INVTAVAQVEIRGVS
+829 INITAVAQVEIRGVS

-856 EPTEEPHK
+856 EPEEEPHR

-871 VEHIYELHNIGPS
+871 VEHIYEMHNTGPS
-884 TISDSILEVGWPFSA
+884 TISETLLEVGWPFSS
-899 REEFLLYV
+899 RGEFLLYI
-907 FHLQTLGPL
+907 FHIQTLGPL
-916 QCQTNPEINPQ
+916 RCQTNPDINPQ

-937 TPELSAFL
+937 TSELSAFL
-945 RNATIPHL
+945 RNSTIPHL
-953 VRKRDVPVVQPH
+953 VKKRDVPVMELH

-971 ILNCTNID
+971 ILNCTNIK
-979 CLQISCAVGRLGGGE
+979 CLQISCVVGRLEGGE
-994 SAVLKVRS
+994 SAVLKIRS
-1002 RLWAH
+1002 RLWAQ

-1014 DPYALASLVSFEVK
+1014 NPYSLASLVSFEVK
-1028 KIPYKEQ
+1028 KMPYKDQ
-1035 PAKLPA
+1035 PVKLPR
-1041 GSTAIKTSVIWATP
+1041 GSMAIKTSVIWATP

-1097 DEMTDREQLTSDKT
+1097 DDTTDREQLTNDKT
-1111 PEA
+1111 PDA

>member
-1 MGLAGRTGE
+1 
-10 DCHCG
+10 
-15 LTELTDPGHRPL
+15 
-27 GNIRPLPPLAP
+27 
-38 RLPILGEQRSGQRT
+38 
-52 MSARTHRGPPE
+52 
-63 NWAPPFACLCCVSA
+63 
-77 VLGMLWSPVSLAF
+77 MLWSPVSLAF

-151 ERSAQCKQIPFDTTN
+151 ARSAQCKQIPFDTTN

-671 PILNHYRENAVTEQ
+671 PILNHYRENVVTEQ

-856 EPTEEPHK
+856 EPAEEPHK

-971 ILNCTNID
+971 ILNCTNIN

-1028 KIPYKEQ
+1028 KIPYREQ

>member
-1 MGLAGRTGE
+1 MS
-10 DCHCG
+10 
-15 LTELTDPGHRPL
+15 PGASQ
-27 GNIRPLPPLAP
+27 GP
-38 RLPILGEQRSGQRT
+38 RGSR
-52 MSARTHRGPPE
+52 
-63 NWAPPFACLCCVSA
+63 APPIAPVCCA
-77 VLGMLWSPVSLAF
+77 AAALGMLLWSPASQAF
-90 NLDVDKLTVYSG
+90 NLDVEKLTVYSG
-102 PEGSYFGYSLDFYIP
+102 PEGSYFGYAVDFYIP

-125 VGAPKANTSQPD
+125 VGAPKANTSQPN

-151 ERSAQCKQIPFDTTN
+151 EGSAQCRQIPFDTTN

-180 FKSNQWFGATVR
+180 FKSNQWFGATVK

-206 WRTLKPNPAKDPVG
+206 WRTLKPTPEKDPVG

-234 HSPCRNSNADP
+234 FSPCRNSNADP

-259 YKNGDL
+259 YKVLHRPKAAQKLTNVESKHPSTEICTLRRSYLHEERRDPVQTFCGRQEGR
-265 IVGGPGS
+265 V
-272 FYWQGQV
+272 GQV
-279 ITVSV
+279 ITASV

-292 FKDILRKLAAEKQ
+292 FKDILRKLAGEKQ
-305 TDVAPASYDD
+305 TEVAPASYDD

-335 VAGIPR
+335 VAGVPR

-360 HNFTGEQM
+360 QNFTGEQM

-373 YTVVVSDVNNDG
+373 YTVVISDVNSDG
-385 MDDILVGAPLF
+385 LDDVLVGAPLF

-408 GQVYLY
+408 GQIYLY
-414 LQVSALLF
+414 LQVSSLLF
-422 QDPQVLTGTE
+422 RDPQILIGTE
-432 TFGRFGSSVAHLGD
+432 TFGRFGSAMAHLGD

-476 ARGLHSKPSQVLQG
+476 KGGLNTKPSQVLEG
-490 IWGSQTIPSGFGF
+490 VWASQAVPSGFGF
-503 SLRGDADIDKND
+503 TLRGDSDIDKND
-515 YPDLLVGAFGEGKV
+515 YPDLIVGAFGTGKV

-539 VDAQLLLHPMIINLE
+539 VDAQLLLNPVIINLE
-554 NKTCQIPEFPTP
+554 NKTCQIPDSTTSA
-566 VACFSLR
+566 ACFSLR
-573 VCASIAGQSISN
+573 VCASVRGQSISN
-585 TVALMAEVQLD
+585 TIVLMAEVQLD
-596 FLKQKGAIKR
+596 SLKQKGAIKR
-606 TLFLHNHQSH
+606 TLFLDNHQAH
-616 LIFPFVMRQ
+616 RVFPLVIKR
-625 QKSLHCQDFMVY
+625 QKSSHQCQDFIIY

-651 NISLNYSLDDSTF
+651 NISLNYSLDESTF
-664 EDGLEVK
+664 KEGLEVK
-671 PILNHYRENAVTEQ
+671 PILNYYRENIVSEQ

-695 NLCVPDLRLSARPDK
+695 NLCVPDLKLSARPDK
-710 QQIIIGDE
+710 HQVIIGDE

-725 NARNEGEGA
+725 NVRNEGEGA

-752 ERNNKGLR
+752 ERNNKGFR
-760 LLSCEYKMENVTRM
+760 PLSCEYKMENVTRM

-784 TGTNFSLGLRFAVPR
+784 SGTNYSLGLRFAVPR

-818 DNPDSNFVSVQ
+818 DNPDSNSVSLQ
-829 INVTAVAQVEIRGVS
+829 INITAVAQVEIRGVS

-856 EPTEEPHK
+856 EPEEEPRQ

-884 TISDSILEVGWPFSA
+884 TISDTLLEVGWPFSA
-899 REEFLLYV
+899 RDEFLLYI
-907 FHLQTLGPL
+907 FHIQTLGPL
-916 QCQTNPEINPQ
+916 QCQTNPDINPQ
-927 DIKPAASPED
+927 DLKPAASPED

-945 RNATIPHL
+945 RNSTIPHL
-953 VRKRDVPVVQPH
+953 VRKRDVPVVEFH

-971 ILNCTNID
+971 ILNCTNIE
-979 CLQISCAVGRLGGGE
+979 CLQISCAVGRLEGGE

-1028 KIPYKEQ
+1028 KMPYKDQ
-1035 PAKLPA
+1035 PAKLPE
-1041 GSTAIKTSVIWATP
+1041 GSMAIKTSVIWATP

-1097 DEMTDREQLTSDKT
+1097 EDMTDKQQLTNDKT
-1111 PEA
+1111 SEA

>member
-1 MGLAGRTGE
+1 MSAGVP
-10 DCHCG
+10 CG
-15 LTELTDPGHRPL
+15 PPGSRA
-27 GNIRPLPPLAP
+27 RRLAP
-38 RLPILGEQRSGQRT
+38 L
-52 MSARTHRGPPE
+52 
-63 NWAPPFACLCCVSA
+63 WCFSA
-77 VLGMLWSPVSLAF
+77 VLGMLWSPPSLAF
-90 NLDVDKLTVYSG
+90 NLDTDKLTVYSG
-102 PEGSYFGYSLDFYIP
+102 PEGSYFGYAVDFHVP
-117 DARTASVL
+117 DAGTASVL

-151 ERSAQCKQIPFDTTN
+151 EGSAQCKQIPFDTTN

-180 FKSNQWFGATVR
+180 YKSNQWFGATVK

-206 WRTLKPNPAKDPVG
+206 WRTLKPTPEKDPVG

-234 HSPCRNSNADP
+234 YSPCRNSNADP

-279 ITVSV
+279 ITTSI

-292 FKDILRKLAAEKQ
+292 FKDILRKLAGEKQ
-305 TDVAPASYDD
+305 TEVAPASYDD

-335 VAGIPR
+335 VAGVPR

-354 TDMTFI
+354 SDMTFI
-360 HNFTGEQM
+360 QNFTGEQM

-373 YTVVVSDVNNDG
+373 YTVAVSDINNDG
-385 MDDILVGAPLF
+385 MDDILIGAPLF

-414 LQVSALLF
+414 LQVSSLLF
-422 QDPQVLTGTE
+422 QDPQVLTGSE
-432 TFGRFGSSVAHLGD
+432 TFGRFGTAVAHLGD

-461 AGKDQRGKVLIYNGN
+461 AGKDQRGKVLIYNGDQN
-476 ARGLHSKPSQVLQG
+476 GLHRKPSQVLQG
-490 IWGSQTIPSGFGF
+490 VWTSQTVPSGFGF
-503 SLRGDADIDKND
+503 SLRGDADVDKND
-515 YPDLLVGAFGEGKV
+515 YPDLLVGAFGMGKV

-554 NKTCQIPEFPTP
+554 NKTCQISESGTL

-573 VCASIAGQSISN
+573 VCASVSGQSISN
-585 TVALMAEVQLD
+585 TIALIAEVQLD
-596 FLKQKGAIKR
+596 SLKQKGAIKR
-606 TLFLHNHQSH
+606 TLFLHNHESH
-616 LIFPFVMRQ
+616 LIFPLVIKQ
-625 QKSLHCQDFMVY
+625 QKSLHCQNFTIY

-651 NISLNYSLDDSTF
+651 SISLNYSLDESTF
-664 EDGLEVK
+664 KEGLEVK
-671 PILNHYRENAVTEQ
+671 PILNHYKDNAITEQ

-695 NLCVPDLRLSARPDK
+695 SLCVPDLKLSARPDK
-710 QQIIIGDE
+710 HQIIIGDE
-718 NHLMLII
+718 NHLMLTI

-739 FVMIPEEADYVGI
+739 LVVIPEEADYIGI
-752 ERNNKGLR
+752 ERSSSKGLR
-760 LLSCEYKMENVTRM
+760 PLSCEYKMENVTRM

-784 TGTNFSLGLRFAVPR
+784 AGTNYSLGLRFAVPR
-799 LEKTN
+799 LEETN
-804 MSINFDLQIRSSNK
+804 MSINFELQIRSSNK
-818 DNPDSNFVSVQ
+818 DNPNSNVVSLK
-829 INVTAVAQVEIRGVS
+829 INITAVAQVEIRGVS

-856 EPTEEPHK
+856 QAEEEPRK

-871 VEHIYELHNIGPS
+871 VGHIYELHNIGPS
-884 TISDSILEVGWPFSA
+884 AINDTILEVGWPFSA
-899 REEFLLYV
+899 RNEFLLYI
-907 FHLQTLGPL
+907 FHIQTLGPL
-916 QCQTNPEINPQ
+916 RCQTNPDINPQ
-927 DIKPAASPED
+927 DIKPAASLED

-945 RNATIPHL
+945 RNSTIPHL
-953 VRKRDVPVVQPH
+953 IRKRDAPVVQLH

-971 ILNCTNID
+971 ILNCTNIE
-979 CLQISCAVGRLGGGE
+979 CLQISCTVGRLGGGE
-994 SAVLKVRS
+994 SAVLKIRS

-1028 KIPYKEQ
+1028 KMPYKDQ
-1035 PAKLPA
+1035 PAKLPE
-1041 GSTAIKTSVIWATP
+1041 GSIAIKTSVIWATP

-1097 DEMTDREQLTSDKT
+1097 DEMADKEQLTSDKT